1 MNSTQKINQNTDVDI
16 DSVDDYTESRRVKL
30 EVGGAFQEV
39 RCKGCN
45 ALLYRVRF
53 LQKGKSDHIEIK
65 CKRCKTI
72 NSQ

>member
-1 MNSTQKINQNTDVDI
+1 MNQNTDVDI
-16 DSVDDYTESRRVKL
+16 DSVKRDTESRKVKL
-30 EVGGAFQEV
+30 TVGGTFQEV

-53 LQKGKSDHIEIK
+53 LQKGKSDLIEIK

-72 NSQ
+72 NS